1 MHWQAVIFAHRANIA
16 QLRLRR
22 LGRVRMDAG
31 SRRVQIQ
38 LDRVELSLFQHEK
51 QLFKR
56 NVCRHEL
63 DVQGL
68 FHGNAPAYQS
78 SAQPHCLRVLS
89 ISEPTV
95 SVNPTVKIY
104 LPAQSAQT
112 KHPNRLYQ

>member
-1 MHWQAVIFAHRANIA
+1 MCIRDRRHTVHWQAVIFAHRANIA

-89 ISEPTV
+89 IRCV
-95 SVNPTVKIY
+95 
-104 LPAQSAQT
+104 
-112 KHPNRLYQ
+112 